1 MPVYEHKATFDAPVD
16 QLWAWYD
23 SPGAFR
29 RIMPEWE
36 GIQPVEAGALV
47 DDAKTRFRIRLGPLR
62 PMWVARHHGVVSG
75 EVFNDVMEKGPF
87 GAWDHEHRFIGI
99 NDTSSQLDDTIQWR
113 LPFHPLTFWTAPF
126 TVNGRLKQMFAYRTL
141 RVRNDLERINAF
153 AHFHDRT
160 FSSAAQPASSVC
172 NSVLSS
178 KPLGIASR
186 VSFALQPCCRPMQ
199 KATQPWCGTTKQARL
214 SAGV

>member
-126 TVNGRLKQMFAYRTL
+126 TCLLYTSPSPR
-141 RVRNDLERINAF
+141 D
-153 AHFHDRT
+153 
-160 FSSAAQPASSVC
+160 
-172 NSVLSS
+172 
-178 KPLGIASR
+178 
-186 VSFALQPCCRPMQ
+186 
-199 KATQPWCGTTKQARL
+199 
-214 SAGV
+214 